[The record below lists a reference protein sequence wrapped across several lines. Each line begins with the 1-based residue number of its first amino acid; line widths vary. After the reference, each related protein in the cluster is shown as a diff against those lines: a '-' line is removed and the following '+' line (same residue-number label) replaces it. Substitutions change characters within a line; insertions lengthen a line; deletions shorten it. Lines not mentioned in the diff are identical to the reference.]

1 MKISGR
7 RRNKLDIFA
16 DILKVALK
24 GALKTH
30 IVGKANLNFRLIPP
44 YLKTLIDRGLLSK
57 TREPFKSRYMYR
69 TTPKGVEFLEHYQA
83 LIQAIE
89 GPEK

>member
-1 MKISGR
+1 MKIRGR

-44 YLKTLIDRGLLSK
+44 YLKTLIDRGLLSR
-57 TREPFKSRYMYR
+57 TREPFKSRYIYR
-69 TTPKGVEFLEHYQA
+69 TTPEGVEFLEHYQA